1 MANNI
6 EKQLKEISER
16 LEQGVK
22 EIFTSE
28 RYTEYLNTMSKFHNY
43 SFNNTL
49 LITMQKPEA
58 TLVVGYQA
66 WQKKFNR
73 HVKRGEKGIQ
83 IIAPAPI
90 REKQEIEKIDP
101 VTKEPVIGDDG
112 QPETEIVEMVI
123 PRFRVTTVFDVSQT
137 EGEPI
142 ADLEVPELTGSV
154 QFYDTFMQ
162 ALQNIS
168 PVPICMM
175 NVEGDAKGY
184 YHQTEKYIAIK
195 EDMSNVQTMK
205 TGVHEVSHALLHDR
219 EVMDVEGVLKDQTT
233 KEVEA
238 ESIAYIVCNH
248 FGLDTSEY
256 SFTYIASWCESR
268 DMKALKASMD
278 TIRKTSA
285 EIIGNIEEQMHEIE
299 MERPIRETFHREDVI
314 LYLSGSMGSE
324 YSYNLV
330 ENMTAEQVQEN
341 VREYVTLLEQKE
353 LSEDEI
359 LKNERMDDM
368 ECVKVDYKEFEAMTI
383 QHSKDLLQAGELRAT
398 SEIGRD
404 EVALNG
410 LSRAEVEQGVLYHA
424 QGILEEMGL
433 ENEVELLA
441 ARVHGSRSREELY
454 RDDSD
459 LDVVLSYRGNIRED
473 SFFNE
478 LNAHGIAMAGI
489 KVDINPIAEERITLA
504 EYMKESEAYLDQKE
518 IEKLAVDLDN
528 FSYEYDTYEYKDT
541 VENRE
546 EQVEKITEDILNQ
559 KTECLKDWLVEVS
572 EESDIDSDVITARS
586 LLFCLEKAETLS
598 IFTRQPEQEQPEATI
613 TFYVAECM
621 EFPVMGEYHNNLTL
635 EEAIKIYESI
645 PADRLH
651 GGKGIGFDLQDGD
664 KDYSGEYEL
673 MCWDRVDRELIDMI
687 PHYKESPLVQKAIND
702 MEKYLN
708 EKHGKV
714 QEAEQTVEVKQEV
727 PEASVKKESVSVEP
741 NREQNKAPAKGEKGE
756 LKKSVLQSLK
766 EFQARAKAQEQKN
779 KEAEKSK
786 AHKKGDVEL

>member
-1 MANNI
+1 
-6 EKQLKEISER
+6 
-16 LEQGVK
+16 
-22 EIFTSE
+22 
-28 RYTEYLNTMSKFHNY
+28 
-43 SFNNTL
+43 
-49 LITMQKPEA
+49 
-58 TLVVGYQA
+58 
-66 WQKKFNR
+66 
-73 HVKRGEKGIQ
+73 
-83 IIAPAPI
+83 
-90 REKQEIEKIDP
+90 
-101 VTKEPVIGDDG
+101 
-112 QPETEIVEMVI
+112 
-123 PRFRVTTVFDVSQT
+123 
-137 EGEPI
+137 
-142 ADLEVPELTGSV
+142 
-154 QFYDTFMQ
+154 
-162 ALQNIS
+162 
-168 PVPICMM
+168 
-175 NVEGDAKGY
+175 
-184 YHQTEKYIAIK
+184 
-195 EDMSNVQTMK
+195 
-205 TGVHEVSHALLHDR
+205 
-219 EVMDVEGVLKDQTT
+219 
-233 KEVEA
+233 
-238 ESIAYIVCNH
+238 
-248 FGLDTSEY
+248 
-256 SFTYIASWCESR
+256 
-268 DMKALKASMD
+268 
-278 TIRKTSA
+278 
-285 EIIGNIEEQMHEIE
+285 
-299 MERPIRETFHREDVI
+299 MER
-314 LYLSGSMGSE
+314 
-324 YSYNLV
+324 
-330 ENMTAEQVQEN
+330 
-341 VREYVTLLEQKE
+341 
-353 LSEDEI
+353 
-359 LKNERMDDM
+359 
-368 ECVKVDYKEFEAMTI
+368 
-383 QHSKDLLQAGELRAT
+383 
-398 SEIGRD
+398 
-404 EVALNG
+404 
-410 LSRAEVEQGVLYHA
+410 GVLYHA

-518 IEKLAVDLDN
+518 IEKLAADLDN

-559 KTECLKDWLVEVS
+559 KTGCLKDWLVEVS

-586 LLFCLEKAETLS
+586 LLSRLENAETLS
-598 IFTRQPEQEQPEATI
+598 IFTRKPEQEQPEATI

-714 QEAEQTVEVKQEV
+714 QEAEQTVEVKQKVSET
-727 PEASVKKESVSVEP
+727 PFKKESVSVES
-741 NREQNKAPAKGEKGE
+741 NREQNKEPIKGEKGE

-779 KEAEKSK
+779 KEAEKPK